1 MGRTSVSLFKLDTMS
16 FNDFNTIQHIIHH
29 RRSIFP
35 ASYVKREITRDTLM
49 QLLDCAN
56 AAPTHKLTQPWRF
69 IVFREEGLM
78 RLADQLASLYKAHT
92 PAEQF
97 LQKKYEN
104 TREKVL
110 QSGAVIAILVS
121 YSGAVPQ
128 WEELAATACAVQNL
142 WLAASAANIGGYWS
156 SPGTVKHMGGFLQI
170 ADNEECLG
178 FFYMGY
184 HEDPARKANRKAVAE
199 KIRWED

>member
-1 MGRTSVSLFKLDTMS
+1 MS
-16 FNDFNTIQHIIHH
+16 SSDFETIIRIIKQ
-29 RRSIFP
+29 RRAVFP
-35 ASYVKREITRDTLM
+35 PSYTKKAIPKDVLIK
-49 QLLDCAN
+49 LLDCAN

-69 IVFREEGLM
+69 VVFRDSGLA
-78 RLADQLASLYKAHT
+78 RLADQLAELYKIHT
-92 PAEQF
+92 PSERF

-110 QSGAVIAILVS
+110 QSGAVVAIVTS
-121 YSGAVPQ
+121 YSGMIPQ

-142 WLAASAANIGGYWS
+142 WLAATATGIGGYWS
-156 SPGTVKHMGGFLQI
+156 SPGSIDYMGDFLAL
-170 ADNEECLG
+170 ADHEACLG

-184 HEDPARKANRKAVAE
+184 HTEPAREPNRRAIIE